1 MCDAK
6 QKQKHNPMYL
16 GAVQRLR
23 EIFYI
28 HGPEFEDDLWRVVLK
43 HCQNGSF
50 QPKMLKKGTRRCR
63 QTYADLSAR
72 PFFKEVFGGVVK
84 MFQIRNANL
93 FYKDV
98 GKVLVS
104 HCGL

>member
-6 QKQKHNPMYL
+6 QKNNPMYL

-28 HGPEFEDDLWRVVLK
+28 QGPEFEDDLWRVVLK
-43 HCQNGSF
+43 HCRNGSS
-50 QPKMLKKGTRRCR
+50 QTKMLKKGTRRCR
-63 QTYADLSAR
+63 QTYADLSSR
-72 PFFKEVFGGVVK
+72 PLFKEVFGGVVK
-84 MFQIRNANL
+84 MFRIRNPTL